1 MDLVFALAGIICDM
15 FTMLVNKVTHD
26 LSISLHTAIAT
37 ADDVNEVGNTMIHSD
52 VLCRI
57 NTEM

>member
-1 MDLVFALAGIICDM
+1 MDLFLAEIICDM
-15 FTMLVNKVTHD
+15 FTMLVTKVTHD
-26 LSISLHTAIAT
+26 LSISLCTAIAT